1 MLLLMP
7 ILKKNGLLEH
17 IHVTVCIVGSRKI
30 DQNDDYSTRGW
41 ELFSPNMS
49 IYGLDAD
56 ADACDVANADLEK
69 RQIEWT
75 EKHFPIALGNAAEER
90 TLYVTKA
97 SMCSSLYPP
106 NEPYLARIAGLT
118 EVVSLDFSFEIDTIT
133 LDQFCQEEDINE
145 IDYLQIDVQGADLD
159 VLRGATNIL
168 NRSVLGIQI
177 EVEFSHLYIGQP
189 LFADVDSFLRKSD
202 FTLFDVLQS
211 YRPRVRSP
219 ICSEARR
226 GQLLWGEAFYL
237 RDLIRDDISEQYKS
251 PDNLLK
257 LACIADILGFPDYS
271 LEVLEY
277 LTLQYGANPKYN
289 CADSIIECLTNFPDL
304 VERGLS
310 SLPIV
315 QSVRQFATKDF
326 VF

>member
-1 MLLLMP
+1 MPLLMP

-49 IYGLDAD
+49 IYGFDAD

-69 RQIEWT
+69 RQIGWT
-75 EKHFPIALGNAAEER
+75 EKHFPIALGKAAEER

-118 EVVSLDFSFEIDTIT
+118 EAVSLDFSFEIDTIT

-202 FTLFDVLQS
+202 FTLFDV
-211 YRPRVRSP
+211 
-219 ICSEARR
+219 
-226 GQLLWGEAFYL
+226 
-237 RDLIRDDISEQYKS
+237 IRDDISKQYKS

-277 LTLQYGANPKYN
+277 LTLQYGTNPNYN